1 MQGSEIYESGMKVR
15 REVLGDAYVDSALA
29 GATEITRLMQDLTT
43 EVAWGTIWTRPGL
56 PRKVRSLINV
66 GMLTALGKPNE
77 LRLHLRGALRNG
89 CTQEEIAE
97 ALLQA
102 AVYAGI
108 PAGIEGFRVAK
119 EVFEQ
124 EQAKD
129 REEERGEQEGG

>member
-1 MQGSEIYESGMKVR
+1 VTELERSERYESGMKVR

-29 GATEITRLMQDLTT
+29 GATEITRMMQDLTT
-43 EVAWGTIWTRPGL
+43 EMAWGTIWTRPGL
-56 PRKVRSLINV
+56 PRKTRSLMNV
-66 GMLTALGKPNE
+66 AMLTALGKPNE

-108 PAGIEGFRVAK
+108 PAGIEGFRMAK
-119 EVFEQ
+119 EVF
-124 EQAKD
+124 A
-129 REEERGEQEGG
+129 EE